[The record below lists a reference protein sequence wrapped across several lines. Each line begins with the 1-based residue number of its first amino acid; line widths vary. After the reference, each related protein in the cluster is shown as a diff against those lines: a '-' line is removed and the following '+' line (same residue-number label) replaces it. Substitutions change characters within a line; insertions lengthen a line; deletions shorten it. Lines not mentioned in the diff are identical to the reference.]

1 MPAGRHIASTA
12 SCHCAVSRNRL
23 SSNRMRFRVTGVCS
37 ALLCLLATGRALA
50 KDAVSV
56 PFPFGLRVRY
66 ATPNAATAY
75 EAGTAISFASA
86 EKGQTLAAEMLAAIG
101 SDGSRTTGTF
111 AYALDFGWLLAP
123 NDCPENPWAKC
134 VPDVGS
140 GLALRIGVDVLLDSV
155 GQLRASHLS
164 LPVAQAGYAL
174 GLEEFQLDVGAQAAP
189 ILAGRLSSS
198 DAERKLGLGAS
209 AGGYVGALLVPY
221 FSLRASANHLLA
233 STSEGGGADWARG
246 LVCVS
251 AIWVDLCADG
261 FATRFAETPSAK
273 WIRASYVGATLGVNL
288 IQAGNHLVYTP
299 PYL

>member
-1 MPAGRHIASTA
+1 
-12 SCHCAVSRNRL
+12 
-23 SSNRMRFRVTGVCS
+23 MRFRVTGVRS
-37 ALLCLLATGRALA
+37 ALLCLLATGSALA
-50 KDAVSV
+50 EDNVSA
-56 PFPFGLRVRY
+56 PFPFGLRVRH
-66 ATPNAATAY
+66 ATPNPETAY
-75 EAGTAISFASA
+75 EAGTAFSMESASHS
-86 EKGQTLAAEMLAAIG
+86 QTLAAEMLAAIG

-123 NDCPENPWAKC
+123 NDCPSENPWAKC
-134 VPDVGS
+134 SRDTDS
-140 GLALRIGVDVLLDSV
+140 GLALRVGVDVLLDSV

-164 LPVAQAGYAL
+164 LPVLQAGYAL
-174 GLEEFQLDVGAQAAP
+174 GLGEFQLDVGAQTAP
-189 ILAGRLSSS
+189 ILAGKLSSS

-273 WIRASYVGATLGVNL
+273 WIQARYVGATLGVNL
-288 IQAGNHLVYTP
+288 IQAGNRLVYTP